1 MYFDE
6 VTIEVSGGKGGDG
19 VIQFRREKFVPR
31 GGPDGGDGGRGG
43 DIVLVVDQHQNTLSD
58 FRHQRFFK
66 APDGSRGKGKNQ
78 TGASGDDLLIKVPPG
93 TMVFDEGNNALLGDL
108 VEEGQRLVVG
118 SGGRGGRGNTRFK
131 TSKNKAP
138 RLAEKGAPPEE
149 KTIRLEL
156 KLIADVG
163 IIGVPNAGKST
174 LLSVVSN
181 AKPKIAPYPF
191 TTLQPNLGVVD
202 LEADLQLILADIP
215 GLIEGAHRGEG
226 LGHDFLRHIQRTR
239 VLIHLMDG
247 TAEDPFLDLA
257 QINSELALFDPA
269 LGEKPQ
275 IVVLNKMD
283 LPEVRDKWQE
293 LETKLQ
299 QKGYQDI
306 YSISAITK
314 EGVKPVLYRAAQ
326 LLEETPVYHY
336 SGELEENEMPV
347 YTLGSDPQEFVIL
360 KTDRG
365 WRVSGEGLE
374 RAAAMTYWEHFQSIR
389 RFQKILE
396 VMGVDKSLR
405 EAGIQPGD
413 FVVIGDH
420 ELEWEE

>member
-6 VTIEVSGGKGGDG
+6 VVIEVSGGKGGDG
-19 VIQFRREKFVPR
+19 MIHFRREKYVPR

-43 DIVLVVDQHQNTLSD
+43 NVVLVVDPHQNTLSN
-58 FRHQRFFK
+58 FRHQKVFK
-66 APDGSRGKGKNQ
+66 APNGSKGKGSNQ
-78 TGASGDDLLIKVPPG
+78 TGASGQDLQIKVPPG
-93 TMVFDEGNNALLGDL
+93 TMVFDEGNGKMVGDL
-108 VEEGQRLVVG
+108 VEIGQQLIVCK
-118 SGGRGGRGNTRFK
+118 GGRGGRGNTRFK
-131 TSKNKAP
+131 TSTNKAP
-138 RLAEKGAPPEE
+138 RLAEKGEPPEE

-191 TTLQPNLGVVD
+191 TTLQPNLGVVEVGGD
-202 LEADLQLILADIP
+202 VQLVMADIP

-239 VLIHLMDG
+239 VLIHLLDG

-275 IVVLNKMD
+275 VVVLNKMD
-283 LPEVRDKWQE
+283 LPDVRQKWE
-293 LETKLQ
+293 ALKANLSK
-299 QKGYQDI
+299 KGYQDI
-306 YSISAITK
+306 YAISAITK
-314 EGVKPVLYRAAQ
+314 EGIKPVLYRAAQ
-326 LLEETPVYHY
+326 LLEETPEYQY
-336 SGELEENEMPV
+336 SAGDEESEIPV
-347 YTLGSDPQEFVIL
+347 YRLEQAPQEFVIL

-396 VMGVDKSLR
+396 VMGVDLALR
-405 EAGIQPGD
+405 EAGIEPGD
-413 FVVIGDH
+413 TVVIGDH

>member
-6 VTIEVSGGKGGDG
+6 VIIEVSGGKGGDG
-19 VIQFRREKFVPR
+19 AIHFRREKYVPR

-43 DIVLVVDQHQNTLSD
+43 DIVMVVDQHQNTLSD
-58 FRHQRFFK
+58 FRHQKYFK
-66 APDGSRGKGKNQ
+66 ASDGSRGNGKNQ
-78 TGASGDDLLIKVPPG
+78 TGASGEDLLIKVPPG
-93 TMVFDEGNNALLGDL
+93 TMVFDEEKGLMIGDL
-108 VEEGQRLVVG
+108 VEEGQRLVVCK
-118 SGGRGGRGNTRFK
+118 GGRGGRGNTRFK
-131 TSKNKAP
+131 TSTNKAP
-138 RLAEKGAPPEE
+138 RLAEKGEPPEE
-149 KTIRLEL
+149 KTLRLEL

-191 TTLQPNLGVVD
+191 TTLQPNLGV
-202 LEADLQLILADIP
+202 ADIEDDMQLVLADIP

-239 VLIHLMDG
+239 VLIHLLDG
-247 TAEDPFLDLA
+247 TAEDPILDFA

-269 LGEKPQ
+269 LEDKPQ

-283 LPEVRDKWQE
+283 LPEARDKWE
-293 LETKLQ
+293 DLEVKLR
-299 QKGYQDI
+299 QKGYKDI
-306 YSISAITK
+306 YSISAITNN
-314 EGVKPVLYRAAQ
+314 GVKPVLYRAVQ
-326 LLEETPVYHY
+326 LLAETPEYQY
-336 SGELEENEMPV
+336 RTELEVGEMPV
-347 YTLGSDPQEFVIL
+347 YKLEGDSQEFVIL
-360 KTDRG
+360 RTDRG
-365 WRVSGEGLE
+365 WRVSGKGLE
-374 RAAAMTYWEHFQSIR
+374 RAAAMTYWDQFQSIR

-396 VMGVDKSLR
+396 VMGVDQALR

-413 FVVIGDH
+413 TVVIGDH

>member
-6 VTIEVSGGKGGDG
+6 VVIEVSGGKGGDG

-31 GGPDGGDGGRGG
+31 GGPDGGDGGHGG
-43 DIVLVVDQHQNTLSD
+43 SVILRVDQHQNTLSN
-58 FRHQRFFK
+58 FRHKRQFK
-66 APDGSRGKGKNQ
+66 AEGGVRGKGKNQ
-78 TGASGDDLLIKVPPG
+78 TGASGDDLIIKVPAG
-93 TMVFDEGNNALLGDL
+93 TMVFNEADGSLVGDL
-108 VEEGQRLVVG
+108 VFDGQEIKICE
-118 SGGRGGRGNTRFK
+118 GGRGGRGNTRFK
-131 TSKNKAP
+131 SSKNKAP
-138 RLAEKGAPPEE
+138 RIAEKGEPPEE

-202 LEADLQLILADIP
+202 LEDDIQLVLADIP

-239 VLIHLMDG
+239 VLIHLLDG
-247 TAEDPFLDLA
+247 LADEPFLDFA

-269 LGEKPQ
+269 LGDKPQ

-283 LPEVRDKWQE
+283 MPEVEEKWTSVKE
-293 LETKLQ
+293 KLKE
-299 QKGYQDI
+299 KGYKDI
-306 YSISAITK
+306 FLISAISNQ
-314 EGVKPVLYRAAQ
+314 GIKPVLYRANE
-326 LLEETPVYHY
+326 LLKEVPAYEYRSPEDEDEIPVYRFDK
-336 SGELEENEMPV
+336 
-347 YTLGSDPQEFVIL
+347 DPQNYVIL
-360 KTDRG
+360 RTDRG
-365 WRVSGEGLE
+365 WRISGDALE

-389 RFQKILE
+389 RFHRILE
-396 VMGVDKSLR
+396 AMGVDDALR
-405 EAGIQPGD
+405 DAGVQPGD
-413 FVVIGDH
+413 TVIIGDH
-420 ELEWEE
+420 ELEWDE